1 MPSKIYVE
9 ISKEQAGGRKGR
21 RGCWE
26 VIFILMGF
34 KIIFP
39 FLVKK
44 RRERERKRPKEVTYL
59 P

>member
-1 MPSKIYVE
+1 LPSKIYVE
-9 ISKEQAGGRKGR
+9 ISKEQAGGRKGG

-26 VIFILMGF
+26 VIFIFMGF

-44 RRERERKRPKEVTYL
+44 KKKRERPT
-59 P
+59 